1 MLLLALILN
10 KWKKIKGKFD
20 YVINTISSFDRVED
34 YLNTVALCGY
44 YVQVGAGSVADA
56 NVTFNIFNLIVKEI
70 NFVGSIVGPRHVIKE
85 MLPICVEKNIYPMVE
100 EYSFEDFPKAFNRLE
115 NERPKF
121 RCVVNVKDWAEKNG
135 FKK

>member
-1 MLLLALILN
+1 MLLI
-10 KWKKIKGKFD
+10 
-20 YVINTISSFDRVED
+20 TISSFDRVED

>member
-1 MLLLALILN
+1 
-10 KWKKIKGKFD
+10 
-20 YVINTISSFDRVED
+20 
-34 YLNTVALCGY
+34 
-44 YVQVGAGSVADA
+44 
-56 NVTFNIFNLIVKEI
+56 
-70 NFVGSIVGPRHVIKE
+70 